1 MSLRSRVQFHRRW
14 RIVPALA
21 LAGALVLPGAVASA
35 DSSASQNAH
44 SENARLG
51 HVFVI
56 MLENHSA
63 ANVIGNAAAP
73 NITALAHA
81 YGQATQYYGV
91 THPSQPNYVAAI
103 SGSNWFVNN
112 DNPANRYDHTNL
124 VDQLEAHHISWGAY
138 MESMPGSNK
147 LVDAWPGVIPNPTP
161 LPPTINVQLYVSKHN
176 PFVLFNDIR
185 NNPARMANVKPYTD
199 LSTDLN
205 SGHAPQFVWI
215 SPNQCHDLHGGVYAS
230 VDPSGADGTPCP
242 YGNTTPTQDANDLSL
257 IHKADVWVGAAVS
270 TIMSSKAWTGN
281 SVIFLV
287 TDENDFVGANT
298 SIDQWDTAAGCCD
311 SPILQ
316 NGYQF
321 IGSSGAPDGNVLTC
335 PGTPTPIACTYGGGL
350 VPAIVIAR
358 HGVRNYTSATPYN
371 HYSLLRTIEENWNLG
386 YLGNA
391 SDSVNVTSMDE
402 FLTH

>member
-14 RIVPALA
+14 RIIPAMA

-44 SENARLG
+44 GENARLG

-63 ANVIGNAAAP
+63 ANVIGNSAAP
-73 NITALAHA
+73 NITALAET

-124 VDQLEAHHISWGAY
+124 VDQLEAHNISWGAY
-138 MESMPGSNK
+138 MESLPYAGFTGDQYPSN
-147 LVDAWPGVIPNPTP
+147 AA
-161 LPPTINVQLYVSKHN
+161 LYVSKHD
-176 PFVLFNDIR
+176 PFVLFNDVR
-185 NNPARMANVKPYTD
+185 NNPARLANIKPYTD
-199 LSTDLN
+199 LATDLN
-205 SGHAPQFVWI
+205 SGDAPAFVWI
-215 SPNQCHDLHGGVYAS
+215 SPNQCHDLHGGVYVQ
-230 VDPSGADGTPCP
+230 VDPTGADGTKCP
-242 YGNTTPTQDANDLSL
+242 YGTTYPTQDAKDLSL
-257 IHKADVWVGAAVS
+257 IKKADDWVGSAVN
-270 TIMSSKAWTGN
+270 TIMTSKAWTGN

-287 TDENDFVGANT
+287 TDENADVGANT
-298 SIDQWDTAAGCCD
+298 SIDQWETAAGCCD

-391 SDSVNVTSMDE
+391 SDSTNVTSMDE